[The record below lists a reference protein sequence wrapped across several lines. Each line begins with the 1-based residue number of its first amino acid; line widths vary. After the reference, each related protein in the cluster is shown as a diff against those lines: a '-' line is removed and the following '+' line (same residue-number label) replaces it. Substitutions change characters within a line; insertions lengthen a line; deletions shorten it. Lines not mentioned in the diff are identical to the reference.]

1 MYICTHKNVDVDI
14 LLYRNVERDFTV
26 TSSGM
31 STTHLHPVNGFI
43 FLDLPF
49 LCICVQ
55 DNESESELNIM
66 CVSAKII
73 IKIMSTSLYNCSTLP
88 LHNCNPI
95 VT

>member
-14 LLYRNVERDFTV
+14 LLYIVIYIYRNVERDFTV

-55 DNESESELNIM
+55 DNVSESK
-66 CVSAKII
+66 S
-73 IKIMSTSLYNCSTLP
+73 
-88 LHNCNPI
+88 
-95 VT
+95 